1 MADVEKEE
9 LRVFAAVRE
18 HDALLEHLL
27 ENAEEDLRIV
37 RILLNLR
44 VDVLEHEEQEFVELL
59 RQSVLSFTT
68 DDEAYLRLHIASA
81 VVVVVV
87 HKDFNLMVT
96 ARLMEVRRWK

>member
-96 ARLMEVRRWK
+96 ARLGEVRRWK

>member
-9 LRVFAAVRE
+9 LRVFAAMRE

-68 DDEAYLRLHIASA
+68 DDEAYLRLRIASA
-81 VVVVVV
+81 IVVVVV

>member
-9 LRVFAAVRE
+9 LRIFAAVRE

-44 VDVLEHEEQEFVELL
+44 VDVLEHEEQEFVELF

-68 DDEAYLRLHIASA
+68 DDEAYLRLRIASA
-81 VVVVVV
+81 IVVVVV

>member
-9 LRVFAAVRE
+9 LRIFAAVRE

-96 ARLMEVRRWK
+96 ARLGEVRRWK

>member
-9 LRVFAAVRE
+9 LRIFAAVRE

-68 DDEAYLRLHIASA
+68 DDEAYLRLRIASA

>member
-68 DDEAYLRLHIASA
+68 DDEAYLRLRIASA
-81 VVVVVV
+81 IVVVVV

>member
-9 LRVFAAVRE
+9 LRIFAAVRE

>member
-9 LRVFAAVRE
+9 LRIFAAVRE

-44 VDVLEHEEQEFVELL
+44 VDVLEHEEQEFVELF
-59 RQSVLSFTT
+59 RHSVLSFTT

-96 ARLMEVRRWK
+96 ARLGEVRRWK